1 MQHKLADTKSLAG
14 FFIICMLI
22 NALVFF
28 KSIPVFFIPDTVLL
42 AYLTYKLKDLDQKIS
57 PLFFVGG
64 VLFFGFYLLSPEP
77 SDLEYQN
84 KFLVTLKP
92 FIYICILALYSSNA
106 PQKSLY
112 PFIKGVVV
120 FYPFLLIWNIAL
132 FFIKNHPPLS
142 RLIPEARPF
151 FIFENNFEITFYIS
165 CFIALVFIYKDRS
178 LKNYFLLAMV
188 ILLANSRSGLLSF
201 ILISPFYFWTLDI
214 KKRLIAFSA
223 AVIAAGF
230 VVVGRNITQIS
241 GNVDRLQTL
250 NLMWSAY
257 DGSFLEL
264 LSHPFGH
271 GIYAKLPTYLCIKLP
286 DFAEWFVGNSNNC
299 DPIMLQAFYTRGL
312 FQFGFYVTL
321 LIPIMFFLLVRRET
335 GTKLAMLIV
344 APMACVATSVG
355 GFSNGLA
362 FLGVLLC
369 VYAYVQVYPQSQIPL
384 HNSHA

>member
-1 MQHKLADTKSLAG
+1 VLHKLQSANGLPAY
-14 FFIICMLI
+14 FLICMLI
-22 NALVFF
+22 NAVVFF
-28 KSIPVFFIPDTVLL
+28 KSIPVFFIPDALLL
-42 AYLTYKLKDLDQKIS
+42 AYLVYKFKDLNQDVS
-57 PLFFVGG
+57 PLFFAG
-64 VLFFGFYLLSPEP
+64 VLLFFGYYLFSPEP
-77 SDLEYQN
+77 TDMEYQN
-84 KFLVTLKP
+84 KFIVTLKP
-92 FIYICILALYSSNA
+92 FIYICILALYSRNA
-106 PQKSLY
+106 PMKSLHG
-112 PFIKGVVV
+112 FIKGVVV
-120 FYPFLLIWNIAL
+120 FYPFLLVWNIAMYY
-132 FFIKNHPPLS
+132 IKHRPPLS
-142 RLIPEARPF
+142 RLVQESRPY
-151 FIFENNFEITFYIS
+151 FIFENNFEITFYIT
-165 CFIALVFIYKDRS
+165 CFIALVFIYKDKS
-178 LKNYFLLAMV
+178 LKNYFYLCLV

-201 ILISPFYFWTLDI
+201 VAISPFYFWSLEA
-214 KKRLIAFSA
+214 KKRWIALGVA
-223 AVIAAGF
+223 AIAAGF
-230 VVVGRNITQIS
+230 VGVSRSITQIA

-250 NLMWSAY
+250 NLMWSTY
-257 DGSFLEL
+257 DKSFAEL

-369 VYAYVQVYPQSQIPL
+369 VYAYVQVHHQNEKPL
-384 HNSHA
+384 HH

>member
-1 MQHKLADTKSLAG
+1 MRHKLESTKGLAPY
-14 FFIICMLI
+14 FLLCMLI
-22 NALVFF
+22 NAVVFF
-28 KSIPVFFIPDTVLL
+28 KSIPVFFIPDALLL
-42 AYLTYKLKDLDQKIS
+42 AYLVYKFKDLNQDVS
-57 PLFFVGG
+57 PLFFAG
-64 VLFFGFYLLSPEP
+64 VMLFFGYYLFSPEP
-77 SDLEYQN
+77 TDIEYQN
-84 KFLVTLKP
+84 KFIVTLKP
-92 FIYICILALYSSNA
+92 FIYICILALYSRNA
-106 PQKSLY
+106 PIKSLHA
-112 PFIKGVVV
+112 FIKGVVV
-120 FYPFLLIWNIAL
+120 FYPFLLVWNIIL
-132 FFIKNHPPLS
+132 FYIKHRRPLNVLVQES
-142 RLIPEARPF
+142 RPF
-151 FIFENNFEITFYIS
+151 FIFENNFEITFYIT
-165 CFIALVFIYKDRS
+165 CFITLVFIYKDKS
-178 LKNYFLLAMV
+178 LKNYFYLCLV

-201 ILISPFYFWTLDI
+201 IVISPFYFWFLEA
-214 KKRLIAFSA
+214 KKRWIALSVA
-223 AVIAAGF
+223 AIAAGF
-230 VVVGRNITQIS
+230 VGVSRSITQIS

-250 NLMWSAY
+250 NLMWSTY

-264 LSHPFGH
+264 LSYPFGH

-369 VYAYVQVYPQSQIPL
+369 VYAYVQVHHPNHQSL
-384 HNSHA
+384 HR